1 MVSIARMQEMLDDIA
16 SELPQELFTDLNG
29 GIVLLPEAKRHE
41 KGGDIYIL
49 GEYHRGGL
57 MGRYISIYYRS
68 FMNVYGHLDEDELKK
83 ELRNT
88 VRHEFRHHIE
98 SLAGADD
105 LERID
110 EEDIARMTEG
120 DDEDDDEDDD

>member
-1 MVSIARMQEMLDDIA
+1 MVSITQMQNMLDDIVE
-16 SELPQELFTDLNG
+16 ELPKELFRELNG
-29 GIVLLPEAKRHE
+29 GIVLLPEAKKHE

-68 FMNVYGHLDEDELKK
+68 FYYIYGKLSEEELKEK
-83 ELRNT
+83 LRST
-88 VRHEFRHHIE
+88 VRHELRHHIE

-110 EEDIARMTEG
+110 EEDIERMTEG
-120 DDEDDDEDDD
+120 ENND

>member
-1 MVSIARMQEMLDDIA
+1 MVSITQMQNMLDDIVE
-16 SELPQELFTDLNG
+16 ELPKELFRELNG
-29 GIVLLPEAKRHE
+29 GIVLLPEAKKHE

-68 FMNVYGHLDEDELKK
+68 FYYIYGKLSEEELEEK
-83 ELRNT
+83 LRST
-88 VRHEFRHHIE
+88 VRHELRHHIE

-110 EEDIARMTEG
+110 EEDIERMTEG
-120 DDEDDDEDDD
+120 ENND

>member
-1 MVSIARMQEMLDDIA
+1 MVTITHMQELLDEIA
-16 SELPQELFTDLNG
+16 AELPEELFAELNG
-29 GIVLLPEAKRHE
+29 GIVLLPEAKKHE

-68 FMNVYGHLDEDELKK
+68 FYYVYGDLGEEELKEK
-83 ELRNT
+83 LRGT

-98 SLAGADD
+98 SLAGSDD

-110 EEDIARMTEG
+110 EENIEHMTEG
-120 DDEDDDEDDD
+120 EQDDR